1 MWINCHLKKVASVL
15 LLLWCFSQSY
25 VALAFTTTRF
35 TTVDWTVSTPTGKI
49 GLDQSFIVTDDP
61 SGTDSWETRA
71 LFGPVELALPFKL
84 PWATALLLA
93 LVLGTT
99 GVVIAIRNF
108 LSGRNL
114 PGQSAAGNEHDPA
127 PSH

>member
-1 MWINCHLKKVASVL
+1 MWINGHLKKVASVW

-35 TTVDWTVSTPTGKI
+35 TTVDWTVSIPTGKI

-84 PWATALLLA
+84 PWAAALLLPF
-93 LVLGTT
+93 VLGTAC
-99 GVVIAIRNF
+99 VVIVIRTM
-108 LSGRNL
+108 LSGRSPL
-114 PGQSAAGNEHDPA
+114 SQSAAGKEHDSVA
-127 PSH
+127 SH